1 MFAPGNPARA
11 QRHVISGDQFGL
23 VITSGRSASKGR
35 DQASDAPPPPPARSN
50 AVGRAR
56 RPYKMGSTATSGTS
70 LIFAPASSIVHKA
83 VSVPKQY
90 KHSAR
95 DQDDRIEPFP
105 TMVSKEST
113 SKGGSIIAQP
123 ASSQRSK
130 TTSVRQPKAVTQ
142 TLYQQHQEASLLH
155 GNRLGANYAGK
166 NQPIIYIKSKPPSS
180 TNSRT
185 TTPKRGASNS
195 TRSERIASTSV
206 SPKAVAARL
215 SQRTP
220 SSKGRGAAIA
230 TNTTPIDAGKSQMKS
245 NIFPREITAGEVLAS
260 HKSDLT
266 PFEQSEIQQFTKIY
280 YWGQQANKQYN
291 GAINHG
297 YDDSRGDYIGVINDH
312 IMYRYELVS
321 KLGSGSFGKVYKAL
335 DHKDQQFVALKII
348 KNRKRFQR
356 QGLVEVK
363 ILELLRDNDP
373 NGDQCCVKVF
383 SSFYFRS
390 HLCIVF
396 ELLSINLYELLT
408 KKDLK
413 GLSLSLVRKF
423 SLQLLIAFAYARKL
437 RIIHADVKPENI
449 LLRAP
454 DKSSIKVI
462 DWGSGAMVSETIYS
476 YIQSRFYR
484 APEVILGLPY
494 GQEIDIW
501 SIGCVLCELYTGLPI
516 FPGGDERD
524 QLGRICELLGMPP
537 NDMIFKSP
545 RKNDFFVNI
554 GTGMGAAGVSGGEN
568 AIFSGNLQQLSSV
581 NEYLQATGR
590 GAGGSGVPGIRLR
603 TTHKV
608 SSKTL
613 SSVLNAPDDFI
624 SFISLFLQWDPQ
636 RRCTPEVAMSHP
648 WIQEGIR
655 QINERNARPSS
666 NTARAADARPDS
678 RRVAS
683 ASQRPLLPALSP
695 KK

>member
-1 MFAPGNPARA
+1 MFAPGNSARA
-11 QRHVISGDQFGL
+11 QRQVISGDQFGL
-23 VITSGRSASKGR
+23 VITSGRSGSKGR
-35 DQASDAPPPPPARSN
+35 DQMGDAPPPPPARSN
-50 AVGRAR
+50 AVARAR
-56 RPYKMGSTATSGTS
+56 RPYKMGAAATSGVN
-70 LIFAPASSIVHKA
+70 LIFAPAPSIVHKA
-83 VSVPKQY
+83 ISVPKQY
-90 KHSAR
+90 KHSAK
-95 DQDDRIEPFP
+95 DIDDRTEPFP
-105 TMVSKEST
+105 TMVSKDST
-113 SKGGSIIAQP
+113 PKAGSINVYP

-142 TLYQQHQEASLLH
+142 TLYQQHQEATLLR
-155 GNRLGANYAGK
+155 GNKLGSNYAGR
-166 NQPIIYIKSKPPSS
+166 NQPIVYIKSKPPSS

-195 TRSERIASTSV
+195 TRSERTASTSV
-206 SPKAVAARL
+206 SPRAVAIRL

-220 SSKGRGAAIA
+220 SSKGRGATVITNA
-230 TNTTPIDAGKSQMKS
+230 TSIDAERSHMVGNM
-245 NIFPREITAGEVLAS
+245 FPHEITAEEVLSS

-266 PFEQSEIQQFTKIY
+266 PFEQLEIKQFTKIY

-297 YDDSRGDYIGVINDH
+297 YDDSRGDYIGAINDH

-501 SIGCVLCELYTGLPI
+501 SLGCVLCELYTGLPI
-516 FPGGDERD
+516 FPGEDERD
-524 QLGRICELLGMPP
+524 QLGKICELLGMPP

-545 RKNDFFVNI
+545 RKNDFFINI
-554 GTGMGAAGVSGGEN
+554 GTGVTAAGVSVGSN

-590 GAGGSGVPGIRLR
+590 GPGGSGVPGIRLR

-608 SSKTL
+608 NSKTL
-613 SSVLNAPDDFI
+613 SSILNAPDDFV
-624 SFISLFLQWDPQ
+624 SFVSLFLQWDPQ

-655 QINERNARPSS
+655 QINERNARSNSS
-666 NTARAADARPDS
+666 TTRVGDVRPDS

-683 ASQRPLLPALSP
+683 TNQRPLLPTLSP

>member
-1 MFAPGNPARA
+1 MFAPGSSARA
-11 QRHVISGDQFGL
+11 QRQVISGDQFGL
-23 VITSGRSASKGR
+23 VITSGRSASKAR
-35 DQASDAPPPPPARSN
+35 DQAGDAPPPPPARSN
-50 AVGRAR
+50 AVARAR
-56 RPYKMGSTATSGTS
+56 RPYKIGTTVASGTN
-70 LIFAPASSIVHKA
+70 LIFAPAPSIVHKA

-90 KHSAR
+90 RHYAR
-95 DQDDRIEPFP
+95 DPEDGVEAIPA
-105 TMVSKEST
+105 TVSKDSILK
-113 SKGGSIIAQP
+113 SGSIVTQP

-142 TLYQQHQEASLLH
+142 TLYQQQEASLLH
-155 GNRLGANYAGK
+155 GNKLGANYAGK
-166 NQPIIYIKSKPPSS
+166 NHPVVYIKSKPPSS

-185 TTPKRGASNS
+185 TTPRRGASNS
-195 TRSERIASTSV
+195 TRSERTASNSV

-220 SSKGRGAAIA
+220 SSKGRGAAA
-230 TNTTPIDAGKSQMKS
+230 TTTTPADVGRSQTKGTV
-245 NIFPREITAGEVLAS
+245 FVREITAAEVLAS

-266 PFEQSEIQQFTKIY
+266 SFEQSEIQQFTKIY

-297 YDDSRGDYIGVINDH
+297 YDDSRGDYVGVINDH
-312 IMYRYELVS
+312 IMYRYELIS

-363 ILELLRDNDP
+363 ILEMLRDNDP

-516 FPGGDERD
+516 FPGDDERD
-524 QLGRICELLGMPP
+524 QLGKICELLGMPP

-545 RKNDFFVNI
+545 RKNDFFINI
-554 GTGMGAAGVSGGEN
+554 GTGMSAAGVAGGDN

-603 TTHKV
+603 TTHRV

-666 NTARAADARPDS
+666 NTARMVDARPDS

-683 ASQRPLLPALSP
+683 ASQRPLLPTLSP

>member
-1 MFAPGNPARA
+1 MFAPGNSARA
-11 QRHVISGDQFGL
+11 QRQVIPGDHFGL
-23 VITSGRSASKGR
+23 VITSGRSVSKGR
-35 DQASDAPPPPPARSN
+35 DQASDAPPPPPARSA
-50 AVGRAR
+50 AVARAR
-56 RPYKMGSTATSGTS
+56 RPYKIGPTGTSGTN

-90 KHSAR
+90 KHYAR
-95 DQDDRIEPFP
+95 DPDDKIEPFSAAA
-105 TMVSKEST
+105 SKDTT
-113 SKGGSIIAQP
+113 SKGSSVTTQP
-123 ASSQRSK
+123 MSSQRSK

-142 TLYQQHQEASLLH
+142 TLYQQQQEASLLH
-155 GNRLGANYAGK
+155 GNKLGANYAGK
-166 NQPIIYIKSKPPSS
+166 NQPIVYIKSKPPST

-185 TTPKRGASNS
+185 TTPKRGASTS
-195 TRSERIASTSV
+195 TRSERTASTSV
-206 SPKAVAARL
+206 SPRAVATKL

-220 SSKGRGAAIA
+220 SSKGRGVVAA
-230 TNTTPIDAGKSQMKS
+230 TTTPADQNRSQLKGS
-245 NIFPREITAGEVLAS
+245 AFPREITAAEVLSS

-266 PFEQSEIQQFTKIY
+266 PFEQSEIQRFAKIY

-335 DHKDQQFVALKII
+335 DHKEQQFVALKII

-373 NGDQCCVKVF
+373 NGDQCCVKVL

-390 HLCIVF
+390 HLCIAF

-449 LLRAP
+449 LLREP

-516 FPGGDERD
+516 FPGDDERD
-524 QLGRICELLGMPP
+524 QLGKICELLGMPP

-554 GTGMGAAGVSGGEN
+554 GTGMGVAGVSEGGN
-568 AIFSGNLQQLSSV
+568 PIFSGNLQQLSSV

-590 GAGGSGVPGIRLR
+590 GAGGSEVPGIRLR

-608 SSKTL
+608 NSKTL
-613 SSVLNAPDDFI
+613 SGVLNAPDDFI

-666 NTARAADARPDS
+666 TAVRAVDARPDS